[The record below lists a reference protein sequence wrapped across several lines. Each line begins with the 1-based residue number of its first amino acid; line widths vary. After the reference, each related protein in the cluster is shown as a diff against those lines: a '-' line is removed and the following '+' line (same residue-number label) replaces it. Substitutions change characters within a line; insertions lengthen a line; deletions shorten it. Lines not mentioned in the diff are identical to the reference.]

1 LNLEVPLV
9 SGALGKFDGQV
20 SLFPNDGHGPC
31 YQCFV
36 PEIPPDA
43 ETCAQLGIIGA
54 LAGLIGS
61 MMAMETIKHITKAG
75 ETLSGRIWLYDGLS
89 AKSRVVKISK
99 DQKCKACKS

>member
-9 SGALGKFDGQV
+9 SGALSKFDGQV